1 MAEIPRTETTRT
13 QGSTGDPRTAMIGHY
28 RLLQRIGEGGMGEVW
43 EAWQEEPVQRRVA
56 LKLVKLGLGS
66 REVLARFESERQA
79 LALMEHPAIAKVLD
93 AGVTDE
99 GRPYFVME
107 YISGVPITE
116 YCDRHRL
123 TVLERLRLFRE
134 VCEGVQHAHQK
145 AIIHR
150 DLKPSNVLV
159 TVQDGKP
166 VPKIIDFGV
175 AKATAARLTERTLFT
190 EVGQLIGTPEYMS
203 PEQAEMTGENIDT
216 RTDVYS
222 LGAMLYEL
230 LVGVRVFER
239 AELRQAAFDE
249 IRRTIRE
256 IDPQRPSTRVSS
268 LGPDS
273 GTKAQLRRTSVP
285 GLKGQLHGDL
295 DWIVMKALEKDR
307 THRYGSPSELAADIE
322 RHLEHEPVQ
331 ARPPSTRYRIAKF
344 VRRHRVGV
352 TAASLIV
359 LAMVLGTVAA
369 TWGFVRARRAESK
382 AKLEAAT
389 AEQVAGFLLD
399 IFKTSDP
406 RQKDRGADV
415 TARELLARA
424 AERIDQLSGEPVVQ
438 ARMLYALA
446 EVHHELGLYDQAL
459 AMGTRSVSLR
469 RKVLGARSPEVLKS
483 LHLVEVIRWD
493 SGQYDTG
500 EATCREALAL
510 ARTLGDDA
518 AIAGELNN
526 LSNFL
531 VNRDGD
537 MNEVMAYRKES
548 LAICRRVYGKDDPRL
563 AAALVNNSPFA
574 RTKEE
579 EEGMIR
585 EALDIQRK
593 AYGDDDPRTIET
605 TQNLADLYIDRGRVD
620 EAGALLRPTLAAAE
634 RVLGADHPTTIT
646 TLAELGAVHRLRGE
660 FREAEVCAREVLARR
675 KRVLGPAH
683 PYTMRATWQVSRVLV
698 QQGRFAEGEAL
709 AREAAE
715 IGRRSPPGYDNLA
728 EAQHW
733 LGVALLGQGKNAD
746 AEAALRSAVQF
757 YAKTPGGEGEV
768 SPVLR
773 DLGTTLA
780 ARGNYAEAESTFTKS
795 LRILRED
802 PLASPRMLRDTIQAL
817 QSYYESR
824 AKAEPG
830 SRYAQDAARYRA
842 ELAAMPPTR

>member
-13 QGSTGDPRTAMIGHY
+13 RGALGESGTIMIGRY
-28 RLLQRIGEGGMGEVW
+28 RLLQCIGEGGMGEVW

-66 REVLARFESERQA
+66 KEVLARFESERQA

-93 AGVTDE
+93 AGVTEE

-107 YISGVPITE
+107 FISGVPITE

-123 TVLERLRLFRE
+123 TVEDRLRLFRE

-230 LVGVRVFER
+230 LVGTRVFER

-256 IDPQRPSTRVSS
+256 VDPPRPSTRLRT
-268 LGPDS
+268 LGPAS
-273 GTKAQLRRTSVP
+273 STAAQLRRTTVT

-307 THRYGSPSELAADIE
+307 THRYGSPSELSSDID
-322 RHLEHEPVQ
+322 RHLGHEPVR
-331 ARPPSTRYRIAKF
+331 ARPPSTRYRISKF

-352 TAASLIV
+352 TAASLV
-359 LAMVLGTVAA
+359 VVALVVGMVAA
-369 TWGFVRARRAESK
+369 TWGFVRARRAEAK

-389 AEQVAGFLLD
+389 AEQVAGFLFD

-424 AERIDQLSGEPVVQ
+424 SSRIDQLSAEPVVQ

-446 EVHHELGLYDQAL
+446 EVHRELGLYDR
-459 AMGTRSVSLR
+459 AMGMATRSLDLR
-469 RKVLGARSPEVLKS
+469 RKASGSANPEVLKS
-483 LHLVEVIRWD
+483 LHLVEVIHWD
-493 SGQYDTG
+493 SGQYAAG
-500 EATCREALAL
+500 EATAREALAL
-510 ARTLGDDA
+510 GRALGDQA

-526 LSNFL
+526 LSNYL

-537 MNEVMAYRKES
+537 MNEIKAYRQES
-548 LAICRRVYGKDDPRL
+548 LSILRRIYPKDDPKL
-563 AAALVNNSPFA
+563 AAALVNSSAFVESPEQ
-574 RTKEE
+574 EE
-579 EEGMIR
+579 AMTR
-585 EALDIQRK
+585 EAWEIVHK
-593 AYGDDDPRTIET
+593 AYGDDDPRTIDYAQALVE
-605 TQNLADLYIDRGRVD
+605 LYMDRGRLD
-620 EAGALLRPTLAAAE
+620 EAEPLLRTSLAAAE
-634 RVLGADHPTTIT
+634 RVLGSDHPTTIT
-646 TLAELGAVHRLRGE
+646 ALADMAGIHRLRGDNAAS
-660 FREAEVCAREVLARR
+660 EACYREVVTRR
-675 KRVLGPAH
+675 KRVLGPTH
-683 PYTMRATWQVSRVLV
+683 PYTMRATWQVARSVVL
-698 QQGRFAEGEAL
+698 QGRFTEGEEL
-709 AREAAE
+709 AREALE
-715 IGRRSPPGYDNLA
+715 IGHRSPPGNDNLSA
-728 EAQHW
+728 AAYW
-733 LGVALLGQGKNAD
+733 LGRAVAGQGKQAD
-746 AEAALRSAVQF
+746 AEMAMRDAVAFQERNAGIGSEGCLALN
-757 YAKTPGGEGEV
+757 G
-768 SPVLR
+768 
-773 DLGTTLA
+773 LA
-780 ARGNYAEAESTFTKS
+780 GALATRGKYAEAESTFAKS
-795 LRILRED
+795 LRLLNGD
-802 PLASPRMLRDTIQAL
+802 PLASSRTRRETFEALR
-817 QSYYESR
+817 SYCEAR
-824 AKAEPG
+824 AKVEPG

-842 ELAAMPPTR
+842 ELAAIPSTH